1 MKNNL
6 NLKLI
11 PKNESEKEQ
20 FLEETIKDYAK
31 GLAKANDLNIE
42 EAMEMSK
49 RQIEQALYHQKETTQ
64 TKIVTIFDETINQ
77 AVGGIWFVINTE
89 KMTAYSYQIFVDE
102 KHRGKGYGKAA
113 LSELHNFCKTQNI
126 KRTSLSVFG
135 WNTLAFDLY
144 KKMGYEIVQI
154 VMKKDLDE

>member
-1 MKNNL
+1 MKKKL

-11 PKNESEKEQ
+11 PKNETEKEQ
-20 FLEETIKDYAK
+20 FLKETTTDYAE

-49 RQIEQALYHQKETTQ
+49 RQIEQALKQKKETTQ

-89 KMTAYSYQIFVDE
+89 KMTAYAYQIFVDE

-113 LSELHNFCKTQNI
+113 LNELHNFCKTQHI
-126 KRTSLSVFG
+126 KKVGLSVFG
-135 WNTLAFDLY
+135 WNTLAFELY

-154 VMKKDLDE
+154 VMKKDLD